1 MKNFISLKILDKF
14 RFLYEKLGVD
24 YDDMRLILRTKLTID
39 SRQTSI
45 LLNNQQNKQSS
56 NQYKIILLLY
66 AFIGFFMMMIMLI
79 NKNTLISM
87 TIYFTMIMFLMLTTF
102 MSDFSSV
109 ILDIHDKGILFTRG
123 VSLKTLNASKITH
136 VMIYMIRISIALSG
150 FSLIASIKYGLI
162 FFLVLLIEILLLN
175 IFIIIVS
182 GLAYLLVLKL
192 FDGEK
197 LKDAISI
204 IQIGVTILFSGAY
217 FIIMNITD
225 SANLLKNIDLGTISY
240 LLPPFWFAAPF
251 EIIVTGNKNETLLIL
266 SLLSLVVPV
275 ILVLIYIKLSPVFE
289 RKLQKLNSEGS
300 SKTVKKHNLTMKL
313 SKFICKDK
321 EERIF
326 LNFVSKLIRN
336 DRDFKFRIYPII
348 GSYCI
353 FPIYMIFDK
362 NEKYINSYMYLF
374 LYFCLMIIPT
384 VMTSLKYSKND
395 KASYIY
401 TTINIKNKMAVHK
414 AAVKACLVNI
424 IIPIYLIQCIIF
436 LYFYKFNIIQ
446 HLVVI
451 FLVLI
456 LITMLT
462 FKILDKSM
470 PFSCPVNIFKKNT
483 VIVENYLMI
492 ILIFIMAGIHFL
504 FSNFGTLGINIYIIF
519 ILILD
524 IVLYKLAF
532 KIK

>member
-1 MKNFISLKILDKF
+1 
-14 RFLYEKLGVD
+14 
-24 YDDMRLILRTKLTID
+24 
-39 SRQTSI
+39 
-45 LLNNQQNKQSS
+45 
-56 NQYKIILLLY
+56 
-66 AFIGFFMMMIMLI
+66 
-79 NKNTLISM
+79 
-87 TIYFTMIMFLMLTTF
+87 
-102 MSDFSSV
+102 
-109 ILDIHDKGILFTRG
+109 
-123 VSLKTLNASKITH
+123 
-136 VMIYMIRISIALSG
+136 
-150 FSLIASIKYGLI
+150 
-162 FFLVLLIEILLLN
+162 
-175 IFIIIVS
+175 
-182 GLAYLLVLKL
+182 
-192 FDGEK
+192 
-197 LKDAISI
+197 
-204 IQIGVTILFSGAY
+204 
-217 FIIMNITD
+217 MNITD

-275 ILVLIYIKLSPVFE
+275 ILVFIYTKLSPVFE

-313 SKFICKDK
+313 SKIICKDK

-326 LNFVSKLIRN
+326 FNFVSKLIRN

-401 TTINIKNKMAVHK
+401 ITINIKNKMAVHK
-414 AAVKACLVNI
+414 AVVKACLVNI

-436 LYFYKFNIIQ
+436 LYFYKFNITQ
-446 HLVVI
+446 HIVVI

-470 PFSCPVNIFKKNT
+470 PFSCPVNILKKNT